1 MPPAPARARSS
12 AAPTAAQRDRA
23 PVLVWGN
30 VARSGATRGRSE
42 CVQGTRMWMGVGRA
56 SQPVACLVRGALPPT
71 TREGNSSP
79 ISLASKCPSARLR
92 RSSSAC
98 WAGTRPGRVEGVR
111 WARPCG
117 PGGSCPRAPATP
129 TAGASLW
136 PAGARASAAAPA
148 AYAGAHGAASA
159 RHAAGRRA
167 SSDTEPTPASRSAA
181 VSAAAIVEVC
191 AARFALIFFTATTV
205 VGTLPVAR
213 AAPCEIPHAPPSVVA
228 AGSTSACACRARG
241 GGGAASGRRRGW
253 RPQAFLASL
262 CCGEC
267 EPSRRFPSARC
278 CAVRQ

>member
-1 MPPAPARARSS
+1 
-12 AAPTAAQRDRA
+12 
-23 PVLVWGN
+23 
-30 VARSGATRGRSE
+30 
-42 CVQGTRMWMGVGRA
+42 MGVGRA

-98 WAGTRPGRVEGVR
+98 WEGTRPGQVEGMR

-181 VSAAAIVEVC
+181 VSAAAIVKVC
-191 AARFALIFFTATTV
+191 AARFALIFA
-205 VGTLPVAR
+205 LPPPSWALCLLRVQRRARSPTRLRRWWQQEVPLRVRAAR
-213 AAPCEIPHAPPSVVA
+213 AGGGEQRAGVA
-228 AGSTSACACRARG
+228 AAGD
-241 GGGAASGRRRGW
+241 RRPFW
-253 RPQAFLASL
+253 PV
-262 CCGEC
+262 CVEC